1 MHLIGAPALASLI
14 LVEPGEIAIV
24 ALVQGLV
31 PERFDVALAKFGEHQ
46 IERMLGALE
55 GAREGDVEPV
65 SRLFEFSASRL
76 GFLHPQR
83 TEIRVLPAG
92 KQVLEVPI
100 ALSVTDEHQISCH
113 PNPTAHSRSPSTSAM
128 LYRPGCLSFAQ
139 SAANPMLP
147 LRLAPVWPSRTR
159 TESALRLRPRPSAAA
174 SPRSSAV
181 PEGAST
187 FCRWCIS
194 RISMSKSSPSRA
206 AVFLTSAAMSVTPRL

>member
-139 SAANPMLP
+139 SRARIAPRAKISRDSALCASSIRSAAPAKMTQCSPTTLPPLSAANPMLP

-159 TESALRLRPRPSAAA
+159 TESALRLRHRPSAAA
-174 SPRSSAV
+174 
-181 PEGAST
+181 
-187 FCRWCIS
+187 
-194 RISMSKSSPSRA
+194 
-206 AVFLTSAAMSVTPRL
+206 